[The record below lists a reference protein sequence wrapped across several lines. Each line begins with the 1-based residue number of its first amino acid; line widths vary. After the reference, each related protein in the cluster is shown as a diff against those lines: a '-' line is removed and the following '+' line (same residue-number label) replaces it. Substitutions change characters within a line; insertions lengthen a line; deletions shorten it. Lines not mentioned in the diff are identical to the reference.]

1 VPEQQDWGSSVLRD
15 IGIDPADTPSP
26 PTEATTP
33 PDPPDPPSDRA
44 TGAPRPARP
53 KASAPPPTQV
63 PPSAPSAEPQASV
76 SSVAPPTQ
84 APPAHPS
91 PRQATSPRP
100 PPARSLPDPGRP
112 PALPTLP
119 DPGQPPTV
127 PPPAEPRP
135 PASLDPAGLTRTR
148 RHRDPPAQRAT
159 RAIRRALGVGTSS
172 EVREAAAY
180 AEQLQQPV
188 TTVRRIAVL
197 SVRGGA
203 GKTTVTTLLATALA
217 GGRNDRVLA
226 VDAAP
231 GVGSLALRAGAS
243 SLRSV
248 TAFSRAAPLRNF
260 EEAEPHLG
268 RADSGLWLL
277 TGSPDDAGEP
287 DLPTPTYQ
295 AAVAA
300 LSRFFAVL
308 VTDCGPD
315 ASSALNREILVDAH
329 ALALVTPAT
338 VDGLVSAYSALGWLR
353 RTPAALAARTVVVL
367 VNHSPHAEGVDL
379 KRGSRALASQGVR
392 VARFPYDRSLTAGA
406 RIEPHLL
413 GERTRQ
419 ATLRLA
425 ADLLT
430 FAVSQRGGR

>member
-15 IGIDPADTPSP
+15 IGIDPADTPGP
-26 PTEATTP
+26 PIEATS
-33 PDPPDPPSDRA
+33 PPDPPSDQPTTPPA
-44 TGAPRPARP
+44 PARP
-53 KASAPPPTQV
+53 TASAPPPARL
-63 PPSAPSAEPQASV
+63 PPSALPSEPQASV
-76 SSVAPPTQ
+76 SSVVPPTQ
-84 APPAHPS
+84 APPAHPF
-91 PRQATSPRP
+91 PEQATSPRP
-100 PPARSLPDPGRP
+100 PLGR
-112 PALPTLP
+112 TLP
-119 DPGQPPTV
+119 DPSQPRV
-127 PPPAEPRP
+127 APPPPDTIQP

-159 RAIRRALGVGTSS
+159 RAIRRVLGVGTSR

-203 GKTTVTTLLATALA
+203 GKTTVATLLATALA

-231 GVGSLALRAGAS
+231 GLGSLALRAGVS
-243 SLRSV
+243 SPRSV
-248 TAFSRAAPLRNF
+248 TALSRAAPLRNF
-260 EEAEPHLG
+260 EEAEPHFG

-277 TGSPDDAGEP
+277 TGSPDDADEP
-287 DLPTPTYQ
+287 DPPTYQ

-308 VTDCGPD
+308 VTDCGPGT
-315 ASSALNREILVDAH
+315 SSGLNREILADAH

-338 VDGLVSAYSALGWLR
+338 VDGLVSAYSELGWLR
-353 RTPAALAARTVVVL
+353 GPPAALAARTVVVL
-367 VNHSPHAEGVDL
+367 VNHSPQADGVDL

-392 VARFPYDRSLTAGA
+392 VARFPYDRSLAAGA

-430 FAVSQRGGR
+430 FAVSPRGGR